1 MCPIVCPAG
10 VFKHSD
16 NFKFELESW
25 LELQDNLA
33 KPLMITKSSP
43 QSFRLIARNYL
54 NKRTSLHSELAL
66 EPHPVGAIH
75 RDARGRLLYW
85 LLIGLLGFRYLRRSC
100 SHGRQFIHSLAW
112 WCTFPLSRTNP
123 PRELPRIIAVRLP
136 FPSSRRRFREH

>member
-16 NFKFELESW
+16 NFKFELER

-54 NKRTSLHSELAL
+54 NKRAKSPFRIGL
-66 EPHPVGAIH
+66 EPHPVIH
-75 RDARGRLLYW
+75 RDARGLQRQAVVLVADW
-85 LLIGLLGFRYLRRSC
+85 LARVPVLEASSVNFNSMIIDVVNRNFCPFSQATRSY
-100 SHGRQFIHSLAW
+100 
-112 WCTFPLSRTNP
+112 
-123 PRELPRIIAVRLP
+123 
-136 FPSSRRRFREH
+136 